1 MSIIN
6 QVSPGFQINEIE
18 VNSVVPGV
26 STSTGAFVGQFA
38 WGPCDTPIKI
48 SDEGGLV
55 RIFGAPSANV
65 SESFIGTSF
74 FSAANFLSYA
84 DSLYNVRT
92 VNAATAVNA
101 SVSGN
106 TAILIKNENS
116 FANTYLNVNNNNQ
129 YGAFI
134 AKYPGKYGNSLTVSV
149 CANNQLFSSWAYS
162 KYFPSAPNTSSY
174 ITSTLGR
181 NNVYDEMHVIVIDT
195 LGQFTGTANTVLEI
209 WPFLS
214 KAYDAVDFNG
224 NSSYY
229 KNFLMNNSNYIYAI
243 DPVDYANTALVS
255 NPWGAI
261 STDVTSYPSPNF
273 NYTAPLINGVNGS
286 IPTDGE
292 LEFNWTKLVNRQV
305 YPYSL
310 AFVGGASANVASYVL
325 NNVIL
330 SQVGGVSQEVKSAI
344 VFASP
349 RLSDVVYSSG
359 NELNNI
365 INNFLPAL
373 NSSSSYLVL
382 DNNWKYQYDK
392 YSNIY
397 RWIPLNADIAGLCA
411 YTDSV
416 AGPWYSPAGVNR
428 GNIKNV
434 IKLAWNASKADRD
447 TLYSNGINPVIS
459 LQGQGT
465 VLFGDKTALVRPS
478 VFDRIGVRRLFCT
491 IEQAIE
497 QASINEMFEFND
509 SFSRASFVTMV
520 EPYLRTVK
528 GGRGIQNFKV
538 VCDDTNNTDAVVAA
552 NGFVGDIFI
561 LPNNSIN
568 YIQLNFYGTKSS
580 VTFNYI
586 TGQTS

>member
-38 WGPCDTPIKI
+38 WGPCDVPIKLA
-48 SDEGGLV
+48 DEGDLV
-55 RIFGAPSANV
+55 RTFGTPSANV
-65 SESFIGTSF
+65 AESFIGTSF
-74 FSAANFLSYA
+74 FSAANFLSY
-84 DSLYNVRT
+84 SSGLYNVRT
-92 VNAATAVNA
+92 ANAASALNA
-101 SVSGN
+101 TSN
-106 TAILIKNENS
+106 AAALLIKNEAS
-116 FANTYLNVNNNNQ
+116 FANTYINNNNNNT
-129 YGAFI
+129 YGSFV
-134 AKYPGKYGNSLTVSV
+134 AKYPGKIGNSLTVSV
-149 CANNQLFSSWAYS
+149 CSDTTSFSNWSYS
-162 KYFPSAPNTSSY
+162 KYFTSAPNTSSY
-174 ITSTLGR
+174 ITSTTGR
-181 NNVYDEMHVIVIDT
+181 TNVRDEMHIVVIDT
-195 LGQFTGTANTVLEI
+195 FGQFSGTANTILEI

-214 KAYDAVDFNG
+214 KAYDATDVNG

-229 KNFLMNNSNYIYAI
+229 KNFLMNNSNYVYAI
-243 DPVDYANTALVS
+243 DPVDYANTSSGTTA
-255 NPWGAI
+255 WGLP
-261 STDVTSYPSPNF
+261 STDVTVYASPS
-273 NYTAPLINGVNGS
+273 NYSIQLSGGNNGT

-292 LEFNWTKLVNRQV
+292 LEKNWDKLINRQQ
-305 YPYSL
+305 YNYSL
-310 AFVGGASANVASYVL
+310 AFVGASSPAVTNYVL
-325 NNVIL
+325 SNIIL
-330 SQVGGVSQEVKSAI
+330 SGDVKNAI
-344 VFASP
+344 LFASP
-349 RLSDVVYSSG
+349 RSTDVIYTSG

-365 INNFLPAL
+365 TTNFLSDL
-373 NSSSSYLVL
+373 NTSSSYLVL

-392 YSNIY
+392 YSNLY

-434 IKLAWNASKADRD
+434 TKLAWNATKADRD
-447 TLYSNGINPVIS
+447 TLYSFGINPVIS
-459 LQGQGT
+459 MQGQGT
-465 VLFGDKTALVRPS
+465 LLFGDKTALSRPS

-497 QASINEMFEFND
+497 MASINQMFEFND
-509 SFSRASFVTMV
+509 AFTQVSFVSMI
-520 EPYLRTVK
+520 EPYLRTVQ
-528 GGRGIQNFKV
+528 GGRGIADFKV
-538 VCDDTNNTDAVVAA
+538 VCDSTNNTPAVVAA

-586 TGQTS
+586 TGQNS